1 MVDLGRADIFHW
13 INGHND
19 LWYASFV
26 SYSQVAKILKSTNS
40 VYSAR
45 LSVFEISGNLVFNQ
59 VLRHERLHTQLS

>member
-26 SYSQVAKILKSTNS
+26 WYSQVAKILKSANP
-40 VYSAR
+40 VYSAK
-45 LSVFEISGNLVFNQ
+45 LSVFEISGNFVFD
-59 VLRHERLHTQLS
+59 